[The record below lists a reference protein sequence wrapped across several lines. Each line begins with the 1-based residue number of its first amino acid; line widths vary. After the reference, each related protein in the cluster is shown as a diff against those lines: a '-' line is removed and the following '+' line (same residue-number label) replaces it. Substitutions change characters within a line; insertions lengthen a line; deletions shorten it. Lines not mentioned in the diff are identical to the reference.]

1 MESRW
6 IAVGFL
12 GLGLAVFGCSQTHEK
27 EEKEGPEIK
36 LTLDQVP
43 DPVKAMMTKEAEG
56 SAFTAVDK
64 ETDDGKTVY
73 ETDVTISGKNY
84 EIKVADDG
92 SLISKK
98 IDQEDEKEDND
109 KKD

>member
-1 MESRW
+1 L
-6 IAVGFL
+6 AAL
-12 GLGLAVFGCSQTHEK
+12 GCAQNHEK

-43 DPVKAMMTKEAEG
+43 DAVKATLTREAEG
-56 SAFTAVDK
+56 SAFTSVDK
-64 ETDDGKTVY
+64 ESDDGKAVY
-73 ETDVTISGKNY
+73 ETDVTLQGKNY

-98 IDQEDEKEDND
+98 IDTEDEKPDND

>member
-1 MESRW
+1 MRLRW
-6 IAVGFL
+6 MMIGL
-12 GLGLAVFGCSQTHEK
+12 IGLGLAGTGCSQMK
-27 EEKEGPEIK
+27 KDKDEEKEGPEVS
-36 LTLDQVP
+36 LTLDKVP
-43 DPVKAMMTKEAEG
+43 DAVKATLTKEAEG
-56 SAFTAVDK
+56 AAFTSVDQ

-73 ETDVTISGKNY
+73 ETDVTLYGKIF

-98 IDQEDEKEDND
+98 IDDDGDNE